1 MNRQPSSLTT
11 PGEKSGRNQVARVAP
26 YQRPLRPIEWAV
38 LLHVGSMVAFGTWA
52 FGGGADWVR
61 TALACWGSISI
72 LLLSMFVRDKAN
84 RAELGLR
91 PLVWLWPLAALN
103 VLTLIACL
111 SPSFRSVSLG
121 METMLVRIER
131 PAWLPSSARPA
142 NAVYE
147 LWLFNALY
155 LSAFNLL
162 VLIRQRRALR
172 SLLIFMGANA
182 LALAVFGT
190 LQELTHS
197 PGLFFGLVPSPQEF
211 FFASFIYHNH
221 WGSFAVLMT
230 AAALGLVW
238 YFARRREDRD
248 FLHSPALTWII
259 IVLAL
264 AAAVPLSGSRSTSM
278 LMLLLLGGASLH
290 VLARMVRRRRRFQE
304 SIFLPLA
311 GAIATGALAAGCV
324 WFVARDSIAV
334 RFEKTREQL
343 ITMRAEGTVGSRAI
357 LYRDTLHMARDKLW
371 FGWGTGSYPHVF
383 QLYQT
388 IKSNPID
395 RLPIYYADAHSD
407 WLQSAAEHG
416 LVGTALLGL
425 CALVPL
431 AGLRTRHFS
440 SPVAAYLLVGCGLVL
455 LYAWV
460 EFPFGNAA
468 VVLSWWLCFFSAVR
482 YARLETYGEGAVR

>member
-1 MNRQPSSLTT
+1 MSRQPSPLTT
-11 PGEKSGRNQVARVAP
+11 AGEEFGRNPDARAAP

-61 TALACWGSISI
+61 TALACWGSISVLP
-72 LLLSMFVRDKAN
+72 LLMFVREKPN
-84 RAELGLR
+84 RAERGLR
-91 PLVWLWPLAALN
+91 PLLWLWPLAALN
-103 VLTLIACL
+103 VLTLVACL

-121 METMLVRIER
+121 IETMLVRIER
-131 PAWLPSSARPA
+131 PPWLPSSARPA
-142 NAVYE
+142 IAVYE

-162 VLIRQRRALR
+162 LVIRQRRALR
-172 SLLIFMGANA
+172 GLLIFMGANA

-190 LQELTHS
+190 VQKLTHS
-197 PGLFFGLVPSPQEF
+197 SGLFFGLVPSPQEF

-221 WGSFAVLMT
+221 WGSFAILMT

-238 YFARRREDRD
+238 HFARRREDRD
-248 FLHSPALTWII
+248 FLHSPAMTWII
-259 IVLAL
+259 IVLVL

-290 VLARMVRRRRRFQE
+290 VLARMVRRRRRFKE
-304 SIFLPLA
+304 SIVLPLA
-311 GAIATGALAAGCV
+311 GAIAAGALAVGGV

-334 RFEKTREQL
+334 RFEKTREQVA
-343 ITMRAEGTVGSRAI
+343 TMRAEGTVGARAI
-357 LYRDTLHMARDKLW
+357 LYRDTWHMARDKLW

-388 IKSNPID
+388 IKPNPTD

-425 CALVPL
+425 CAWVPL
-431 AGLRTRHFS
+431 AGLRLRHFY
-440 SPVAAYLLVGCGLVL
+440 SPVAGYLLAGCCLVL

-482 YARLETYGEGAVR
+482 YARLKTYGEGAVR